1 MGDVIIRKRLS
12 AGAVGA
18 WITGFLA
25 LFIIIISYV
34 AITPVINTLIGT
46 LSNQTSDQTVINLF
60 NQLSNVWHYLPLVLV
75 LAVIIYIIISS
86 ARREPY
92 DEYY

>member
-1 MGDVIIRKRLS
+1 MKARMG

-25 LFIIIISYV
+25 LFIIIVSYV
-34 AITPVINTLIGT
+34 AITPVINDLIGT
-46 LSNQTSDQTVINLF
+46 LSNQTSDQKVITLF

-75 LAVIIYIIISS
+75 LAVVIYIIISS